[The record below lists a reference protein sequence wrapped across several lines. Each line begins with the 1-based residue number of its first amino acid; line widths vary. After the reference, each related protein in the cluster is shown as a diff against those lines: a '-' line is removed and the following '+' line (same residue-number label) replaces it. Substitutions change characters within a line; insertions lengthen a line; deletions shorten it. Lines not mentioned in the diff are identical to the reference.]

1 MISVTST
8 ARNDIPSLT
17 SINVINWL
25 ASFATI
31 IPFVIIPLYA
41 RSLGATLFQ
50 ASIIIGTLFG
60 VTSVTSVIMGA
71 LSDIIGKRKPFIIM
85 SMAGSAAVFLMIPF
99 IGAPL
104 PLLLLMAVL
113 GFISAGFQPVV
124 MGLVSEISTKAEKG
138 KNLGLLNTTTSIGW
152 ALGSLLS
159 GSIADL
165 FNFAVAFYIGCV
177 LAVLAVVL
185 TIFSLRETKSGGDL
199 ERNFGKIVVALKNR
213 FLPRS
218 GESSYLKE
226 KGLKWF
232 YITAFLRYS
241 AYWGSFALLTI
252 FFATL
257 VSKTWIGIL
266 LMINMGLQGFLMT
279 PIGALSDKY
288 TGRKPIILF
297 GLVGTSVVL
306 SLYAFSYSLY
316 LLIIAQTLNAFVFAC
331 IYTGGSAFVADI
343 SPPLKQ
349 NEAMGYLNSSITF
362 GAVTGT
368 IIAGIMATIFGLRTM
383 FLVLAILPIIGAVI
397 VLLKVSET
405 ITTT

>member
-1 MISVTST
+1 M
-8 ARNDIPSLT
+8 
-17 SINVINWL
+17 
-25 ASFATI
+25 
-31 IPFVIIPLYA
+31 
-41 RSLGATLFQ
+41 
-50 ASIIIGTLFG
+50 
-60 VTSVTSVIMGA
+60 
-71 LSDIIGKRKPFIIM
+71 GKRKPFIIM
-85 SMAGSAAVFLMIPF
+85 SMIGSAAVFLVIPF

-113 GFISAGFQPVV
+113 GFISAGFTPCI

-159 GSIADL
+159 GSITDL
-165 FNFAVAFYIGCV
+165 FNFAVAFYIGCF

-185 TIFSLRETKSGGDL
+185 TIFSLRETKSGGDK
-199 ERNFGKIVVALKNR
+199 ERDFGKIVVALKNR

-232 YITAFLRYS
+232 YVTAFLRYS

-257 VSKTWIGIL
+257 VTTTWIGIL
-266 LMINMGLQGFLMT
+266 LMINMGLQSFLMT
-279 PIGALSDKY
+279 PIGKFSDKY
-288 TGRKPIILF
+288 AGRKPIILF
-297 GLVGTSVVL
+297 GLVGTSIVL
-306 SLYAFSYSLY
+306 SLYALSYSLY

-368 IIAGIMATIFGLRTM
+368 IIAGIMAEIFGLRTM
-383 FLVLAILPIIGAVI
+383 FFILAILPILGAII
-397 VLLKVSET
+397 VLLKVQET
-405 ITTT
+405 ISS

>member
-1 MISVTST
+1 MIS
-8 ARNDIPSLT
+8 
-17 SINVINWL
+17 INAINWL
-25 ASFATI
+25 ASFASI

-71 LSDIIGKRKPFIIM
+71 LSDIMGKRKPFIIM
-85 SMAGSAAVFLMIPF
+85 SMAGSAAVFLTIPF

-113 GFISAGFQPVV
+113 GFISAGFTPCI

-159 GSIADL
+159 GSITDL

-177 LAVLAVVL
+177 LAVLAVVV
-185 TIFSLRETKSGGDL
+185 TIFSLRETKSGEDT

-232 YITAFLRYS
+232 YVTAFLRYS

-257 VSKTWIGIL
+257 VSTTWIGIL
-266 LMINMGLQGFLMT
+266 LMINMGLQAFLMT
-279 PIGALSDKY
+279 PIGTLSDKY

-297 GLVGTSVVL
+297 GLLGTTVVL
-306 SLYAFSYSLY
+306 SLYALSYSLY

-383 FLVLAILPIIGAVI
+383 FFILAILPIIGAII
-397 VLLKVSET
+397 VLLKVQET
-405 ITTT
+405 ISRPNR